1 MSDAG
6 TPTATD
12 ADRTVVALRQAVK
25 QGIPRTSSW
34 KDDLI
39 SFPNPRVKQALVPAA
54 SRLTS
59 PDDFAN
65 PKQLLR
71 VDGTPVISHLLNS
84 LVAIGIERVVI
95 TLGHAGQSVADAVRQ
110 EDYGGL
116 HIDFVWCEHS
126 WKRGHASNIM
136 AARSMFPDGEPVR
149 ALLPH
154 PTAPVSCSR
163 APRPVPRSCCS

>member
-1 MSDAG
+1 METCDARSKKLLG
-6 TPTATD
+6 HIAS
-12 ADRTVVALRQAVK
+12 
-25 QGIPRTSSW
+25 GIPRTSSW
-34 KDDLI
+34 KDDLHVK
-39 SFPNPRVKQALVPAA
+39 SFPPPRIRQALVPAA
-54 SRLTS
+54 SRLAS

-71 VDGTPVISHLLNS
+71 IDGTPVITHLLNS
-84 LVAIGIERVVI
+84 LCAIGIERVVI
-95 TLGHAGQSVADAVRQ
+95 TLGHAAASVADAVRA
-110 EDYGGL
+110 EDYGAMR
-116 HIDFVWCEHS
+116 IDFVWCENS